1 MIIQNQARYLLFY
14 NWYLSSIMS
23 MPCLIDTHSFP
34 FLTMLHVLMPYAP
47 SLCPACFFCL
57 FQLPPILLC
66 YTIDCRCY
74 YVQCLSYLSHISWS
88 ITSIETMESSY
99 SVSTWRALSRW
110 WTTHYCWHAHACS
123 SGLAQI
129 PGFRALWHSTIE
141 LTHGSI
147 H

>member
-1 MIIQNQARYLLFY
+1 MIIQNQAHYLLFY

-23 MPCLIDTHSFP
+23 MPCLIDTHSFS

-47 SLCPACFFCL
+47 SLLLLPFPA
-57 FQLPPILLC
+57 PPHIAFYC

-74 YVQCLSYLSHISWS
+74 YMQYLSYLSHISWS

-99 SVSTWRALSRW
+99 SVSTWHALSRW
-110 WTTHYCWHAHACS
+110 WTTHYCWHAHTCS

-129 PGFRALWHSTIE
+129 PSFRALWHSTIE